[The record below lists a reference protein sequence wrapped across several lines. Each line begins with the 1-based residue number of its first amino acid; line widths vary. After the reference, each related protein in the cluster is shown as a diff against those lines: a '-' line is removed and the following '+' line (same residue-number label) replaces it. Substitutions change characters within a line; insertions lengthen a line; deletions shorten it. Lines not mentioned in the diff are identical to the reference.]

1 MTEPER
7 IQFMHEHPMP
17 TVDHAALLTSQRLLR
32 DAASECLPV
41 RVTPRGETTFFQ
53 DWEVTRAAF
62 MARMTGTLQH
72 LSYLVP
78 SYSRLDGFALARTLV
93 DHVITFAWLSADPR
107 ERLPAFLRDS
117 FENMLRKDERSRS
130 RGEGALLGDAER
142 TRLGAF
148 IERVEPKMPGLRAR
162 SVKATADWRE
172 RVSALPEELR
182 ILDFKRMYHD
192 VYDHYS
198 AYDHPT
204 TTGLQVFVHLA
215 GQPVVATVDGEPE
228 RERGADLR
236 PYWIA
241 VFAFAQALIVSHVAS
256 SRPRL
261 QSLKPALGT
270 IGSMRELERV
280 GRLAV
285 TVGEDGTVSITTA
298 DDEDTEPG
306 GY

>member
-1 MTEPER
+1 
-7 IQFMHEHPMP
+7 MHEHPMP

-41 RVTPRGETTFFQ
+41 RVTSRGETTYFQ
-53 DWEVTRAAF
+53 DWEITRAAF
-62 MARMTGTLQH
+62 VARMTGTLRH
-72 LSYLVP
+72 HSYLVP

-130 RGEGALLGDAER
+130 RGDGALLGDAER
-142 TRLGAF
+142 ARLSAF

-162 SVKATADWRE
+162 SVKAEADWQQ

-182 ILDFKRMYHD
+182 ILDFKRMYLD
-192 VYDHYS
+192 IYDHYS

-215 GQPVVATVDGEPE
+215 GRPVVTTVDGEPE

-256 SRPRL
+256 GRPRL
-261 QSLKPALGT
+261 RSLKRALGT
-270 IGSMRELERV
+270 IGSMRELERA

-285 TVGEDGTVSITTA
+285 TVGEDGTVNITTA
-298 DDEDTEPG
+298 DDEDTKPSF
-306 GY
+306 

>member
-7 IQFMHEHPMP
+7 IQFMHGYPIP
-17 TVDHAALLTSQRLLR
+17 TRDHAALLASYRLLR
-32 DAASECLPV
+32 DPTKECLPV
-41 RVTPRGETTFFQ
+41 SLGPRGETTFFE
-53 DWEVTRAAF
+53 DGEVTRAAF
-62 MARMTGTLQH
+62 MARMAGTLGH

-107 ERLPAFLRDS
+107 DRLPTFLRDS
-117 FENMLRKDERSRS
+117 FENLRRKDERSRS
-130 RGEGALLGDAER
+130 RGDGALLGDAER
-142 TRLGAF
+142 ARLIAF
-148 IERVEPKMPGLRAR
+148 IERVDQQMPDLWPR
-162 SVKATADWRE
+162 SKKADADWRE
-172 RVSALPEELR
+172 PVSALPKDLR

-192 VYDHYS
+192 VYDHYA

-228 RERGADLR
+228 RDREADLR

-241 VFAFAQALIVSHVAS
+241 VFAFAQALIVSHLAS
-256 SRPRL
+256 RRPRL
-261 QSLKPALGT
+261 QSLKRALGT
-270 IGSMRELERV
+270 IGNMRELERA

-285 TVGEDGTVSITTA
+285 TVSEDGTVNITA
-298 DDEDTEPG
+298 SDDDTS
-306 GY
+306 

>member
-17 TVDHAALLTSQRLLR
+17 TLDHAALMASQRLLR
-32 DAASECLPV
+32 DAARECLPV
-41 RVTPRGETTFFQ
+41 RVTPRGETTFFE
-53 DWEVTRAAF
+53 DWEITRAAF
-62 MARMTGTLQH
+62 MARMTGTLRH

-107 ERLPAFLRDS
+107 ERLPAFLRES

-130 RGEGALLGDAER
+130 RGDGALLGDAER
-142 TRLGAF
+142 ARLSAF
-148 IERVEPKMPGLRAR
+148 IERVEPKMPGLRPR
-162 SVKATADWRE
+162 SVKAEADWRE

-228 RERGADLR
+228 RERDADLR

-241 VFAFAQALIVSHVAS
+241 VFAVAQALIVSHVAS
-256 SRPRL
+256 GRPRL
-261 QSLKPALGT
+261 QSLKRALGT
-270 IGSMRELERV
+270 IGSMRGLERA

-285 TVGEDGTVSITTA
+285 TVGEDGTVNITVA
-298 DDEDTEPG
+298 G
-306 GY
+306 GFA